1 MLYILS
7 RYNNVERSASHPISF
22 FESSHFLV
30 RHQANKKFR
39 GLWQQDCFASF
50 WFLEATILL
59 VSANISLALT
69 KTLSASG
76 NENVAKTAR
85 FLSFAESK
93 RWATKLIVVT
103 TCVGPINV
111 SSPAFV
117 FAHTPGA
124 EFGTTT
130 TDRRWSSPSYIS
142 TTPKPGALTACRK
155 LFTELMTTKILCI
168 KWSSPV
174 VCNLKQNL

>member
-1 MLYILS
+1 MHYILS

-50 WFLEATILL
+50 WFLEATIFL
-59 VSANISLALT
+59 VSANISLLLT

-103 TCVGPINV
+103 TCVGPIKMYLPLHSFLHIHRAPSLV
-111 SSPAFV
+111 QLRRIGDGPAPR
-117 FAHTPGA
+117 TSLPPQSQ
-124 EFGTTT
+124 E
-130 TDRRWSSPSYIS
+130 R
-142 TTPKPGALTACRK
+142 
-155 LFTELMTTKILCI
+155 
-168 KWSSPV
+168 
-174 VCNLKQNL
+174 